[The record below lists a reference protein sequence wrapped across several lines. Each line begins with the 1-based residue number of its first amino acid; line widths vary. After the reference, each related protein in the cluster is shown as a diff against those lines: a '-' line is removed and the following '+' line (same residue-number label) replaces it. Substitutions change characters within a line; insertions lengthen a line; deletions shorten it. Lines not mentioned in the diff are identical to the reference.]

1 MVYVIAFGVFVIMI
15 GLMCIGVIARRPP
28 IRAGCGIPF
37 LLEAAGVLAT
47 FVRPNHI
54 VYLCSWGLTHLPPTC
69 NSKLFGYSKTDS
81 SNTNSSKADV
91 GKTEQNNVTACGCE
105 PETRAN
111 KRLTSRD
118 DHPH

>member
-28 IRAGCGIPF
+28 IRAGCG
-37 LLEAAGVLAT
+37 
-47 FVRPNHI
+47 
-54 VYLCSWGLTHLPPTC
+54 
-69 NSKLFGYSKTDS
+69 SKTSYDSKTDS
-81 SNTNSSKADV
+81 SNTNSSKTDT
-91 GKTEQNNVTACGCE
+91 GTTEQNNVTACGCE